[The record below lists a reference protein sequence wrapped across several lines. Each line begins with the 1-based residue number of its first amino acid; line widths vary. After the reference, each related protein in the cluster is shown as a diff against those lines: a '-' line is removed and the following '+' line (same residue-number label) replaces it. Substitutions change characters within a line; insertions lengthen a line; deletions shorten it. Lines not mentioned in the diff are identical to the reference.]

1 MNQQVSNNNMMSQRI
16 MKLVTPFV
24 AGIIFGLG
32 LLVSGMSNPAKV
44 RGFLDVFG
52 DWQPGLMAVMVAAIV
67 IFSVA
72 YALSNKMKQPWF
84 HSTFHKPSLT
94 ILDARLFIG
103 AALFGIGWGMVGL
116 CPGPALL
123 NVMTGQEDILL
134 FVVALLVGNRIAHYA
149 VGPAK

>member
-1 MNQQVSNNNMMSQRI
+1 MNNKI
-16 MKLVTPFV
+16 MKMITPLL
-24 AGIIFGLG
+24 AGVLFGLG
-32 LLVSGMSNPAKV
+32 LLVSGMTNPQKV

-52 DWQPGLMAVMVAAIV
+52 DWQPALMAVMVSAIV
-67 IFSVA
+67 VFAIA

-84 HSTFHKPSLT
+84 HSVFHKPSLT
-94 ILDARLFIG
+94 RLDARLITG

-123 NVMTGQEDILL
+123 NIMTGQEDILL
-134 FVVALLVGNRIAHYA
+134 FIVALLVGNRIAHFS

>member
-1 MNQQVSNNNMMSQRI
+1 MNNKV
-16 MKLVTPFV
+16 MKMITPLL
-24 AGIIFGLG
+24 AGVLFGLG
-32 LLVSGMSNPAKV
+32 LLVSGMTNPEKV

-52 DWQPGLMAVMVAAIV
+52 DWQPALIAVMVSAIV
-67 IFSVA
+67 VFAIA

-84 HSTFHKPSLT
+84 HSVFHKPSLT
-94 ILDARLFIG
+94 RLDARLITG

-123 NVMTGQEDILL
+123 NIMTGQEDILL
-134 FVVALLVGNRIAHYA
+134 FVVALLVGNRIAHFS

>member
-1 MNQQVSNNNMMSQRI
+1 MNNKV
-16 MKLVTPFV
+16 MKMITPLL
-24 AGIIFGLG
+24 AGVLFGLG
-32 LLVSGMSNPAKV
+32 LLVSGMTNPEKV

-52 DWQPGLMAVMVAAIV
+52 DWQPALMAVMVSAIV
-67 IFSVA
+67 VFAIT

-84 HSTFHKPSLT
+84 HSVFHKPSLT
-94 ILDARLFIG
+94 RLDARLITG

-123 NVMTGQEDILL
+123 NIMTGQEDILL
-134 FVVALLVGNRIAHYA
+134 FVVALLVGNRIAHFS

>member
-1 MNQQVSNNNMMSQRI
+1 MNNKI
-16 MKLVTPFV
+16 MKMITPLL
-24 AGIIFGLG
+24 AGVLFGLG
-32 LLVSGMSNPAKV
+32 LLVSGMTNPEKV

-52 DWQPGLMAVMVAAIV
+52 DWQPALMAVMGSAIV
-67 IFSVA
+67 VFAIA

-84 HSTFHKPSLT
+84 HSVFHKPSLT
-94 ILDARLFIG
+94 RLDARLITG

-123 NVMTGQEDILL
+123 NIMTGQEDILL
-134 FVVALLVGNRIAHYA
+134 FVVALLVGNRIAHFS

>member
-1 MNQQVSNNNMMSQRI
+1 MNQQVASNSMTSQKI
-16 MKLVTPFV
+16 MKLVIPLM
-24 AGIIFGLG
+24 AGILFGLG
-32 LLVSGMSNPAKV
+32 LLISGMNNPAKV
-44 RGFLDVFG
+44 RAFLDIFG
-52 DWQPGLMAVMVAAIV
+52 DWQPALMAVMVAAIV
-67 IFSVA
+67 IFAVA

-84 HSTFHKPSLT
+84 HNIFHKPSLT

-134 FVVALLVGNRIAHYA
+134 FVVALLLGNRIAHYA

>member
-1 MNQQVSNNNMMSQRI
+1 MNNKV
-16 MKLVTPFV
+16 MKMITPLL
-24 AGIIFGLG
+24 AGVLFGLG
-32 LLVSGMSNPAKV
+32 LLVSGMTNPEKV

-52 DWQPGLMAVMVAAIV
+52 DWQPALMAVMVSAIV
-67 IFSVA
+67 VFAIA

-84 HSTFHKPSLT
+84 HSVFHKPSLT
-94 ILDARLFIG
+94 RLDARLITG

-123 NVMTGQEDILL
+123 NIMTGQEYILL
-134 FVVALLVGNRIAHYA
+134 FVVALLVGNRIAHFS